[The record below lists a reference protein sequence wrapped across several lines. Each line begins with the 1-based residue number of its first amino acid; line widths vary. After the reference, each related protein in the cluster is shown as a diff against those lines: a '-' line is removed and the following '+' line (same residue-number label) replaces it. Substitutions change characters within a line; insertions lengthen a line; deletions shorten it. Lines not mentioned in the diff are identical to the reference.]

1 MRLKTFLKL
10 GGMAL
15 LSGSLAAC
23 GNGNNNN
30 PAPMPTPTPSP
41 SPSPSPTP
49 TPTPTPTPVSFQSAI
64 SPAFAAVF
72 NASATSD
79 PVDPTDASVPAL
91 APASDPVSD

>member
-30 PAPMPTPTPSP
+30 PAPMPTPTPTP
-41 SPSPSPTP
+41 SP